1 MLTIRI
7 YKINPTQKTT
17 YPSDASVNLLVVP
30 SKQYQK
36 PRDFLDGPPK
46 NRSINL
52 KQTPETWHEP
62 SWLVQVLGSLWH
74 AYDVYGIIPSYNWV
88 VFPSPP
94 PKNYRKCYQGQVE
107 ATTWS
112 SQFPGHPVAVGD
124 IVNHGSRRRVS
135 PKSAE
140 RKKNRRRHREID
152 VGKTSNI
159 SFLKGL
165 KKMSHIISSWW
176 FQPPWNIL
184 IGLSPQLREKI
195 SNTWNHQP
203 A

>member
-30 SKQYQK
+30 SKQYQN

-46 NRSINL
+46 NRSINV
-52 KQTPETWHEP
+52 KQTLRHDMNHHD
-62 SWLVQVLGSLWH
+62 WLRFLDLCFMALWH
-74 AYDVYGIIPSYNWV
+74 AYDLIPSYNWV

-94 PKNYRKCYQGQVE
+94 PKKYNKFDQGQVE
-107 ATTWS
+107 ATWS

-140 RKKNRRRHREID
+140 RKKKSSKTQRNRRWE
-152 VGKTSNI
+152 TNI
-159 SFLKGL
+159 SFLRAL
-165 KKMSHIISSWW
+165 KKCHI
-176 FQPPWNIL
+176 
-184 IGLSPQLREKI
+184 
-195 SNTWNHQP
+195 
-203 A
+203 